1 MRRYESAR
9 RAEQAER
16 TRADIADAAR
26 RLFVERG
33 WAATTIRAVAQEA
46 GVSVPTVYA
55 TYGDKPGLVRALVE
69 STDLVADG
77 AQQLAELEAGAEAD
91 AEAGA
96 GAGGG
101 EPHPG
106 PRRQLAAMAGY
117 DRRLF
122 ERAGDLITLIR
133 DAARTEPELATAY
146 LDGRRLADQTRV
158 RVFSAWPP
166 GVLRPGL
173 DVPTAV
179 DIYAAICNLDV
190 YNTLSLERGWPAERI
205 ERWWSEALAR
215 ELLA

>member
-1 MRRYESAR
+1 MRRYESTR
-9 RAEQAER
+9 RAVQAEQ

-33 WAATTIRAVAQEA
+33 WAATTIRAVAQES

-69 STDLVADG
+69 SADLAADG
-77 AQQLAELEAGAEAD
+77 AQQLAELEAGA
-91 AEAGA
+91 GA
-96 GAGGG
+96 G
-101 EPHPG
+101 EPD

-133 DAARTEPELATAY
+133 DAARTEADLATTY
-146 LDGRRLADQTRV
+146 LDGRRLGDQTRV
-158 RVFSAWPP
+158 RVFSAWPS

-190 YNTLSLERGWPAERI
+190 YNTLRLERGWSAERI

>member
-46 GVSVPTVYA
+46 RVSVPTVYA
-55 TYGDKPGLVRALVE
+55 TYGDKPGLVRALAE
-69 STDLVADG
+69 SADLAADG
-77 AQQLAELEAGAEAD
+77 DQQLAELEASALD
-91 AEAGA
+91 
-96 GAGGG
+96 
-101 EPHPG
+101 
-106 PRRQLAAMAGY
+106 PRRQLAAMAAY

-133 DAARTEPELATAY
+133 DAARTEPDLATAY
-146 LDGRRLADQTRV
+146 LDGRHLGDQTRV
-158 RVFSAWPP
+158 RVFSAWPA
-166 GVLRPGL
+166 GVLRRGL

-190 YNTLSLERGWPAERI
+190 YNTLRLERGWSAERI
-205 ERWWSEALAR
+205 ERWWGEALAR
-215 ELLA
+215 ELLLA

>member
-9 RAEQAER
+9 RAEQAEQ

-33 WAATTIRAVAQEA
+33 WATTTIRAVAQEA

-69 STDLVADG
+69 SADLAADG
-77 AQQLAELEAGAEAD
+77 AQQLADLEASTLD
-91 AEAGA
+91 
-96 GAGGG
+96 
-101 EPHPG
+101 PQ
-106 PRRQLAAMAGY
+106 RQLAAMAAY

-133 DAARTEPELATAY
+133 DAARTEPDLATAY
-146 LDGRRLADQTRV
+146 LDGRRLGDQTRV
-158 RVFSAWPP
+158 RVFSAWPS
-166 GVLRPGL
+166 GVLRAAL

-190 YNTLSLERGWPAERI
+190 YNTLHLERGWSADRI
-205 ERWWSEALAR
+205 EWWWSAALVR